1 MNVLCVM
8 DFVYS
13 IITKNN
19 MNKKSAF
26 KEHVKCL
33 WYGQEFSSEDF
44 CRECLYKFE
53 CMSIDMGLTQ
63 YQVMK
68 EAEDI
73 KAYYFFDEAGD
84 PQILGK
90 RGINLIER
98 GTASKTFMVG
108 YLETKDPVSFRK
120 ALIVLH
126 EKIKNDEYLTDI
138 PSISSTNKSFHANK
152 DCQEVRSEVFRLL
165 KTLDFKFYCIVAR
178 KDVNLF
184 RRMFDLKDKKIYKYL
199 VAKLLENRLHLYKD
213 IDLYFSVMGNVVR
226 QDTMQEAVN
235 NAISTFFSK
244 WNYENSSTIRILI
257 QQNSEE
263 PLLQAADY
271 VLWTIQRAYE
281 RGEFRYYNYLKDKI
295 ALVYD
300 VFDARCYHTKGRSNY
315 YTPSNPLEAKK
326 IDPV

>member
-1 MNVLCVM
+1 
-8 DFVYS
+8 
-13 IITKNN
+13 
-19 MNKKSAF
+19 
-26 KEHVKCL
+26 
-33 WYGQEFSSEDF
+33 
-44 CRECLYKFE
+44 
-53 CMSIDMGLTQ
+53 
-63 YQVMK
+63 
-68 EAEDI
+68 
-73 KAYYFFDEAGD
+73 
-84 PQILGK
+84 
-90 RGINLIER
+90 
-98 GTASKTFMVG
+98 MVG
-108 YLETKDPVSFRK
+108 YLETKEPASFRK
-120 ALIVLH
+120 ALIELH
-126 EKIKNDEYLTDI
+126 EKIKNDDYLADI
-138 PSISSTNKSFHANK
+138 PSINSTNKSFHANK

-165 KTLDFKFYCIVAR
+165 KTKDFKFYCIVAR

-213 IDLYFSVMGNVVR
+213 IDLYFAVMGNVVR

-235 NAISTFFSK
+235 NAISAFFSK

-300 VFDARCYHTKGRSNY
+300 VFDARYYNTKGQSNY
-315 YTPSNPLEAKK
+315 YTPNNPLEAKK

>member
-1 MNVLCVM
+1 M
-8 DFVYS
+8 
-13 IITKNN
+13 
-19 MNKKSAF
+19 KK
-26 KEHVKCL
+26 
-33 WYGQEFSSEDF
+33 
-44 CRECLYKFE
+44 
-53 CMSIDMGLTQ
+53 T
-63 YQVMK
+63 
-68 EAEDI
+68 EDI

-90 RGINLIER
+90 RGVNLIER

-108 YLETKDPVSFRK
+108 YLETKDPMSFRR
-120 ALIVLH
+120 ALIQLH
-126 EKIKNDEYLTDI
+126 EKIKNDDYLADI
-138 PSISSTNKSFHANK
+138 PSINSTNKSFHANK

-165 KTLDFKFYCIVAR
+165 KKIDFKFYCIVAR
-178 KDVNLF
+178 KDEDIF

-199 VAKLLENRLHLYKD
+199 VSKLLENRLHLYKD
-213 IDLYFSVMGNVVR
+213 IDIYFSAMGNVVR

-235 NAISTFFSK
+235 NAISTFINK
-244 WNYENSSTIRILI
+244 WNYDNSSTIRILI

-295 ALVYD
+295 ALVHD
-300 VFDARCYHTKGRSNY
+300 IFDTRYYHTKGQSNY
-315 YTPSNPLEAKK
+315 YTPNNQLEAKK